1 MMAEFLFRRMTLIG
15 IGLLGSSI
23 ALAARQKGLVEHIA
37 IHTRSESTLARA
49 EDLALGDSY
58 HKQVADSVKGADLV
72 IVCTPVGAYEAVA
85 KAIAPALAHGAI
97 VTDVGS
103 VKGSVIAQM
112 QPHLPDGVHF
122 IPGHP
127 IAGTEQSGPDAG
139 FAELFINRWCILT
152 PPKGSDQAA
161 IDKIQTFWSALG
173 SNVEI
178 MDAGHHDQVLAITSH
193 LPHLIAYN
201 IVGTASDLEMVRNSE
216 VIKYSAGGFRDF
228 TRLAASDPTMWRDV
242 FLHNKE
248 AALEMLGRFTE
259 DLTALQRAI
268 RWGDGDALYDLFS
281 RTRSIRRSIIDAG
294 QEIDASDFGRHIA
307 DGETHAEEMSHD
319 DREYTGS

>member
-1 MMAEFLFRRMTLIG
+1 MADCLFPRMALIG

-23 ALAARQKGLVEHIA
+23 ALAARQHGVVEHIA
-37 IHTRSESTLARA
+37 IHTRSADTLARA
-49 EDLALGDSY
+49 QDLGLGDSY
-58 HKQVADSVKGADLV
+58 HQDIIACVREADLV
-72 IVCTPVGAYEAVA
+72 IVCTPVGVCE
-85 KAIAPALAHGAI
+85 AIAKSIADHLKDGAI

-103 VKGSVIAQM
+103 VKGSIVKQM
-112 QPHLPDGVHF
+112 APYLPEHVHF

-127 IAGTEQSGPDAG
+127 IAGTENSGPDAG
-139 FAELFINRWCILT
+139 FAELFIGRWCILT
-152 PPKGSDQAA
+152 PADSVDRDAVSRLQA
-161 IDKIQTFWSALG
+161 FWEILG
-173 SNVEI
+173 SNVEL
-178 MDAGHHDQVLAITSH
+178 MDANHHDQVLAITSH

-268 RWGDGDALYDLFS
+268 RWGDGDALFELFS

-294 QEIDASDFGRHIA
+294 QEIEAPDFGRHINEA
-307 DGETHAEEMSHD
+307 EGEAQKSQT
-319 DREYTGS
+319 RL